1 MFPVFGL
8 SLVFSVALCVH
19 AVRTGQSMYWLM
31 IILLLQP
38 LGGLVYLIAI
48 VLPGGAGGPAA
59 RRLGQEAR
67 AALDP
72 TREYREAK
80 AACDDTPTVHNLMRL
95 AKAAAAQGRHDE
107 AEQLY
112 ARGATGIHAD
122 DPTLLLGRAVSL
134 VELGRHAEALSLLD
148 TLGHDTDAGRTPAV
162 ALALGRAYEGLG
174 RISEADTAYQ
184 WAAGRLPGLEGLA
197 RYVAFLAHSG
207 RTQEAA
213 TNLAEIDRRLA
224 AANPAFRA
232 EGRAWRDLAA
242 RAVSQALG

>member
-1 MFPVFGL
+1 MIPVFGL

-48 VLPGGAGGPAA
+48 VLPGLAGGPAA
-59 RRLGQEAR
+59 RRLGQGAR

-72 TREYREAK
+72 NREYREAK

-95 AKAAAAQGRHDE
+95 ARAAAAQGRHDE

-112 ARGATGIHAD
+112 GRAATGIHAD
-122 DPTLLLGRAVSL
+122 DPALLLGRAVSL
-134 VELGRHAEALSLLD
+134 IELGRHAEALGLLE
-148 TLGHDTDAGRTPAV
+148 TLRRDDAGHAPAL
-162 ALALGRAYEGLG
+162 ALALGRAHEGLG
-174 RISEADTAYQ
+174 RTSEADSAYQ

-197 RYVAFLAHSG
+197 RYAAFLAHSG
-207 RTQEAA
+207 RTREASA
-213 TNLAEIDRRLA
+213 NLAEIDRRLA
-224 AANPAFRA
+224 AANPAFRR

-242 RAVSQALG
+242 RAVSEARN